1 MLKKLLSG
9 EFSVKET
16 FWKFGLLGVFFF
28 RMSSKIFE
36 SLLYSRIKGLSITDY
51 YLGYFNPVHP
61 DIFAIFWTL
70 CYIFSTL
77 FFVYYSIAVVLGIW
91 RSTNDF
97 ERSALLKFIIRMAML
112 VYVGAMLYSA
122 LKGIR

>member
-28 RMSSKIFE
+28 RVCVKVFE
-36 SLLYSRIKGLSITDY
+36 SLLDSRIKGLSIIDY
-51 YLGYFNPVHP
+51 YLRNFNPVHP

-70 CYIFSTL
+70 CYVFSSI

-91 RSTNDF
+91 RSTKDF
-97 ERSALLKFIIRMAML
+97 DRSALLKFIIRMVML
-112 VYVGAMLYSA
+112 VYVGAMLYS
-122 LKGIR
+122 IR

>member
-28 RMSSKIFE
+28 WMCSKIFE
-36 SLLYSRIKGLSITDY
+36 KLLYARIKGLTIPDY
-51 YLGYFNPVHP
+51 YLRYFNPVHP
-61 DIFAIFWTL
+61 DIFAMFWTL
-70 CYIFSTL
+70 CYVFGSI
-77 FFVYYSIAVVLGIW
+77 FFVYYGIAVVLGIW

-97 ERSALLKFIIRMAML
+97 ERSALLKFIIRMVML
-112 VYVGAMLYSA
+112 VYVGAMLYSV